1 MGYGKDI
8 IADFKENPSEKILC
22 IFEYVRPCYPE
33 DEYNIVFLAKDGD
46 EVKLYHYLNEADTP
60 EENAKLDAV
69 IKYFR
74 QKGIKLKIRLLQTEE
89 KPFHSSVL
97 YPAEDSGKPFY
108 VPKTPARLWKRIY
121 LWCTFTDEF
130 QLNKE
135 LTFTEKIRMVTIK
148 RWQDIPVLLYGH
160 QEGAEL
166 RDNQWELDPN
176 W

>member
-8 IADFKENPSEKILC
+8 IADFKENPSEKLLC

-74 QKGIKLKIRLLQTEE
+74 QKGIKLKMRLLPTEE
-89 KPFHSSVL
+89 KPFHSAVL
-97 YPAEDSGKPFY
+97 YPAADSGKLFY
-108 VPKTPARLWKRIY
+108 VPKTPASLWRRLY
-121 LWCTFTDEF
+121 QWCTFTDEF
-130 QLNKE
+130 QLNKD
-135 LTFTEKIRMVTIK
+135 LTIADEIRTVSIK
-148 RWQDIPVLLYGH
+148 RWQYIPVLLYGH
-160 QEGAEL
+160 PEGAKL
-166 RDNQWELDPN
+166 RDDQWALDPN